1 MSPLD
6 RKAADLRDL
15 VQEIIR
21 QFEIVDE
28 AICHRPHGELS
39 VQELRLVEY
48 LGDIGPKM
56 MRELAEFLALA
67 VNSVTSV
74 VDNLEKKGIVRRE
87 RSARDRRIVRV
98 ELTEAGRAAYDAAL
112 KEKTRFLR
120 KMLAVLTEDEQEI
133 FMVLFRKIARSGRS
147 QVLQLS
153 AAE

>member
-28 AICHRPHGELS
+28 AICHRPHTELS
-39 VQELRLVEY
+39 GQELRLVEY
-48 LGDIGPKM
+48 LGDVGPKI
-56 MRELAEFLALA
+56 MRELAAFLALA
-67 VNSVTSV
+67 VNSVTSI
-74 VDNLEKKGIVRRE
+74 VDNLETKRLVRRQ
-87 RSARDRRIVRV
+87 RSAEDRRVVRV
-98 ELTEAGRAAYDAAL
+98 ELTEAGQAAYDAAL
-112 KEKTRFLR
+112 REKTQFLR

-147 QVLQLS
+147 QVLKLAS
-153 AAE
+153 AE